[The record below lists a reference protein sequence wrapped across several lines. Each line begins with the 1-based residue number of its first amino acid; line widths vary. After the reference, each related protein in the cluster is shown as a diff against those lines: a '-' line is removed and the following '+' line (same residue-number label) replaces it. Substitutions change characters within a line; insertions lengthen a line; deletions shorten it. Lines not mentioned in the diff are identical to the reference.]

1 MRNRANFVVLSVL
14 LLAALA
20 ASPVQAGYVTGAGA
34 TRTAHL
40 FHAANGLEVSV
51 GIPEV
56 FEGYLANS
64 FNFTLQGLNS
74 TAAATYRVAVVVSPG
89 SDIQARWNAS
99 GAGPV
104 GNTAVTLQVTIPPD
118 TIQGTQANAPFAV
131 ELYAANGA
139 LLDSTLY
146 SVDLRYR
153 EPPADGGLFQLAIAT
168 TFFWG
173 AVLLYAFHLQR
184 AQRKLR
190 SRADALERSLL
201 EPGGPR
207 P

>member
-1 MRNRANFVVLSVL
+1 MKKRSFIVAALLL

-20 ASPVQAGYVTGAGA
+20 ASPVQAGYVTGAG
-34 TRTAHL
+34 TSRTAHL
-40 FHAANGLEVSV
+40 FDSANGLEATVP
-51 GIPEV
+51 IPEV
-56 FEGYLANS
+56 FEGYAGNS
-64 FNFTLQGLNS
+64 FNFTLKG
-74 TAAATYRVAVVVSPG
+74 TALTASAAYRVAVVVSPG
-89 SDIQARWNAS
+89 SDIEARWNAT
-99 GAGPV
+99 GTGPA
-104 GNTAVTLQVTIPPD
+104 GNTTVTVQVTIPPD

-131 ELYAANGA
+131 ELYAGNGT
-139 LLDSTLY
+139 LLDSTVY